1 MQPVL
6 THARQSGARLDR
18 PEHAVKFQ
26 QAIADA
32 AVERSRLYIAGVRAY
47 QNHPAERDA
56 PDMPVIWRE
65 GGTALRDY
73 NPMGGVPI
81 LVVPSLINRFHI
93 LDLATDHSLLR
104 FLAARGFRPL
114 VVDWDAP
121 DSMERDFTLA
131 DYIGRLERVL
141 AFITGLGLRSAPPPS
156 LPREGGGTRPVLAGA
171 SGASIHILG
180 YCMGGL
186 LALALALLRPAQTR
200 SLSLMATPWHFPSS
214 ASALGDFR
222 TLAAKFEPYLQQ
234 WGQLPA
240 ALMEALFA
248 ALQPAHAMRKFTR
261 FALMDQTSDAARRF
275 VLTEDWLN
283 DGVPLTANVARE
295 CLGGWYG
302 ENLTGRLRWR
312 VGDTVIDPRAVT
324 APAYVL
330 VPSDDKLVTPESA
343 LPLARLIRNAT
354 LREPKLG
361 HIGLLASA
369 TAPQLVWEPMAHW
382 LSQR

>member
-6 THARQSGARLDR
+6 THARQSGARLER
-18 PEHAVKFQ
+18 PEHALKFQ

-47 QNHPAERDA
+47 QNHAARRDA
-56 PDMPVIWRE
+56 PDMPVVWRE

-73 NPMGGVPI
+73 NPAGGVPM

-104 FLAARGFRPL
+104 FLARRGFRPL

-121 DSMERDFTLA
+121 GATERDFTLA
-131 DYIGRLERVL
+131 DYIGRLERALTFV
-141 AFITGLGLRSAPPPS
+141 TGLGLRSPHQS
-156 LPREGGGTRPVLAGA
+156 V
-171 SGASIHILG
+171 HILG

-186 LALALALLRPAQTR
+186 LALALSVLRPEATR
-200 SLSLMATPWHFPSS
+200 SLSLMATPWHFPPN
-214 ASALGDFR
+214 ASGVGDFR

-234 WGQLPA
+234 WGLLPTS
-240 ALMEALFA
+240 LIEALFA

-261 FALMDQTSDAARRF
+261 FALMDQTTDAARRF

-295 CLGGWYG
+295 CLSGWYG
-302 ENLTGRLRWR
+302 ENLTGKLRWR

-324 APAYVL
+324 APTYVL
-330 VPSDDKLVTPESA
+330 VPGEDKLVPPESA

-369 TAPQLVWEPMAHW
+369 TAPSLVWEPLAHW